1 MGRPLRLVAPG
12 LPHHLIQRGHNQQAV
27 FLDDQDRQRFL
38 DDLQAAFREYRI
50 ALHAYVLM
58 GNHIHLVL
66 TPPDDTALSRAM
78 QSLGRRYV
86 GWFNQRHQRRGTLWE
101 GRFKTCVI
109 DTEGYFLACQ
119 RYVELNPQR
128 AGLASDLLGYRWSSL
143 AHHLG
148 ARQDPLI
155 TDHPAFWLLG
165 NTPFEREAAYR
176 RWLEEG
182 VEASRERFI
191 RDALVQGG
199 VLGGERFIAALA
211 QRTQRQLV
219 PGRRGRPRKA
229 PAAG

>member
-1 MGRPLRLVAPG
+1 MGRPLRLVVPG
-12 LPHHLIQRGHNQQAV
+12 LPHHLIQRGHNRQDV
-27 FLDDQDRQRFL
+27 FLDDLDRQRFL
-38 DDLQAAFREYRI
+38 DDLQLAFREYRI

-58 GNHIHLVL
+58 GNHIHLML
-66 TPPDDTALSRAM
+66 TPPDEQSLSRAM

-101 GRFKTCVI
+101 GRFRTCVV

-128 AGLASDLLGYRWSSL
+128 AGLASDLLSYRWSSL

-176 RWLEEG
+176 RWLEDS
-182 VEASRERFI
+182 VDDSRERRL
-191 RDALVQGG
+191 RDALIHGG
-199 VLGGERFIAALA
+199 TLGDEAFVAALA
-211 QRTQRQLV
+211 HQTQRRLT
-219 PGRRGRPRKA
+219 PARRGRPPK
-229 PAAG
+229 PAASR